1 MYERNGVPPSISLTK
16 ANAKEENGAE
26 LRKNVEVIVGLLKDR
41 AEVEK
46 EPKAKRARVQEY
58 LNNENHAK
66 KKNIVD
72 KIMREKNF
80 NLDEVCSRI
89 AIEIS
94 DYDIGK
100 ICAQT
105 IKDFYKNNSHNKT
118 IDKISVCVRNN
129 E

>member
-1 MYERNGVPPSISLTK
+1 MKIKDGMKKHVELIKLKRNRLLHLTTH
-16 ANAKEENGAE
+16 AIFG
-26 LRKNVEVIVGLLKDR
+26 LVLLK
-41 AEVEK
+41 
-46 EPKAKRARVQEY
+46 
-58 LNNENHAK
+58 
-66 KKNIVD
+66 IVD
-72 KIMREKNF
+72 RIMREKNF

-94 DYDIGK
+94 DYGIGK

-118 IDKISVCVRNN
+118 LDKISVCVRNN